1 MRPDE
6 HVDEQRDS
14 KTLHQYILEENKF
27 QGRGGWTF
35 RRHYEKLNNL
45 LFVIDS
51 ENEIYEWAKSRN
63 QSKMRDRTKGR
74 DFSDP
79 FSDEKVPERWT
90 NIIPHILIKL
100 LKFEVRVLRL
110 NKRVI

>member
-1 MRPDE
+1 MRPDK

-14 KTLHQYILEENKF
+14 KRYTNTFLKKTNFKEGE
-27 QGRGGWTF
+27 WTF
-35 RRHYEKLNNL
+35 WRHYEKLNIL

-51 ENEIYEWAKSRN
+51 KNEIYEWAKSRN
-63 QSKMRDRTKGR
+63 LSKMRDKTKGR
-74 DFSDP
+74 DFSDH

-90 NIIPHILIKL
+90 NIIPHIWIKL

>member
-1 MRPDE
+1 MRPDK

-14 KTLHQYILEENKF
+14 KRYTNTFLKKTNFKE
-27 QGRGGWTF
+27 GGWTF
-35 RRHYEKLNNL
+35 WRHNEKLNIL

-51 ENEIYEWAKSRN
+51 KNEIYEWAKSRN
-63 QSKMRDRTKGR
+63 QSKMRDKTKGR
-74 DFSDP
+74 DFSDH

-90 NIIPHILIKL
+90 NIIPHIWIKL